1 MRFPPARAGD
11 GEVRIV
17 GLDRALAGSA
27 RARIRGPARAR
38 PGGPAGQLLMQGGRI
53 LEVGEAVAHPKGAT
67 VVTGRAAMPGIVDAL
82 GHLGLM
88 GSRKVPPPGFSMT
101 RVLVADDAD
110 ARRVARAGVTTIA
123 LSPYGISGSGT
134 PMLAYKPAAADRDG
148 MVVED
153 EAAVRMV
160 WSSSDRYSI
169 GSNVRATL
177 AKAVDYHRSWV
188 EYEQAMAAWTP
199 PAPEPPKEDD
209 EDEDEDDEDED
220 DKKKK
225 KDDPDPLTGVW
236 TGEADWGR
244 VRLQFLDSPSE
255 DGTTEV
261 RGSLRSDALSDRLLR
276 FEGTFDHKKG
286 DLEVAG
292 TEGFAGLTLTAEVD
306 ADADEATME
315 AEVTWAG
322 ATHEFEAARTSREY
336 GIAKRPEVRKAPA
349 APKAPKGMP
358 KQPRVDASLE
368 PLRRALDG
376 EVAVIVQAERDDEI
390 LACVA
395 AFEEVGIKPVLLGAG
410 DAWKVKD
417 RIAGRVAGILPDRW
431 PLRPSEGLSTVNR
444 FAELQAAGI
453 PVAFYSMA
461 EEGAADL
468 LLMASFAMVEGMS
481 PTGALRALTS
491 DAAAILDIDDRV
503 GRLAAGLDADV
514 LLLDAS
520 PLGGNARVLRTW
532 VSGAEVVE

>member
-1 MRFPPARAGD
+1 MDDATWRRSLDVGWLADVYD
-11 GEVRIV
+11 GSEWRESTV
-17 GLDRALAGSA
+17 
-27 RARIRGPARAR
+27 
-38 PGGPAGQLLMQGGRI
+38 
-53 LEVGEAVAHPKGAT
+53 LE
-67 VVTGRAAMPGIVDAL
+67 L
-82 GHLGLM
+82 
-88 GSRKVPPPGFSMT
+88 S
-101 RVLVADDAD
+101 ADDAD
-110 ARRVARAGVTTIA
+110 GRRVARAGVTTIA
-123 LSPYGISGSGT
+123 LSPYQISGTGT
-134 PMLAYKPAAADRDG
+134 PMLAYKPAGADLDS

-153 EAAVRMV
+153 NAAVRMI
-160 WSSSDRYSI
+160 WSSSDRYNI
-169 GSNVRATL
+169 GAGVRSTL
-177 AKAVDYHRSWV
+177 ANAAKYHAQWA
-188 EYEQAMAAWTP
+188 EYEEAMASWTP

-209 EDEDEDDEDED
+209 EDEDESDEESDEDED

-236 TGEADWGR
+236 TAEADWGKAR
-244 VRLQFLDSPSE
+244 FQFLDSPSE

-261 RGSLRSDALSDRLLR
+261 RGSLRSAALSDSLLR
-276 FEGTFDHKKG
+276 FEGTYDHKKG

-292 TEGFAGLTLTAEVD
+292 IAGFPGLSLEAEVD

-315 AEVTWAG
+315 GELTWNGAEY
-322 ATHEFEAARTSREY
+322 EFEAERTSRDY

-349 APKAPKGMP
+349 APKPPKGMP
-358 KQPRVDASLE
+358 KQPKVNPALE

-376 EVAVIVQAERDDEI
+376 EVAVIVQASRDDEI
-390 LACVA
+390 LDCVA
-395 AFEEVGIKPVLLGAG
+395 AFEAVGIKPVLYGAG
-410 DAWKVKD
+410 DAWKVAD
-417 RIAGRVAGILPDRW
+417 QISGRVAGILPDRW
-431 PLRPSEGLSTVNR
+431 PLRSAGGLETVNR

-453 PVAFYSMA
+453 PVAFYSQA

-503 GRLAAGLDADV
+503 GRLASGLDADV

-532 VSGAEVVE
+532 VTGREITE